1 VNQGRTSGILYLE
14 NNLAPGVF
22 SPLRADLL
30 RLLSSQMAISIDN
43 ARAHADLERL
53 LESRSKALASAE
65 AQIHSLFEN
74 SPFGIALSTPEGKI
88 LSVNKAA
95 LEMMRMSEE
104 ELLRH
109 SVADFYGDPSDREAL
124 LKRVGEAGYVQDFGV
139 ELVRHD
145 GSRFHASL
153 HMSQLRLEGNEVLL
167 AMVEDVTAQI
177 TAEQETGVLEERARL
192 ARELYDAV
200 TRTIFSASS
209 SSHWSRL
216 RGLARARR

>member
-1 VNQGRTSGILYLE
+1 
-14 NNLAPGVF
+14 
-22 SPLRADLL
+22 
-30 RLLSSQMAISIDN
+30 
-43 ARAHADLERL
+43 
-53 LESRSKALASAE
+53 
-65 AQIHSLFEN
+65 
-74 SPFGIALSTPEGKI
+74 
-88 LSVNKAA
+88 
-95 LEMMRMSEE
+95 
-104 ELLRH
+104 
-109 SVADFYGDPSDREAL
+109 
-124 LKRVGEAGYVQDFGV
+124 V

-145 GSRFHASL
+145 GGRFHASL